1 MKKIL
6 FVESTLFKSG
16 PNNQLGYII
25 DNLKE
30 YSYKILTFSNGDQLK
45 GKNLFYLKIPQGIR
59 GIFYL
64 KYIKNFIE
72 SCDHD
77 LIHINSS
84 FRVLLF
90 LNFLIKDKSKVL
102 FVLRNDPSKVWGDKY
117 PFFLS
122 SILSKIYMII
132 LKKINIVFCSKSLFE
147 KYKTNFSQKKNC
159 IIQNSVNIIKNT
171 SERKINTSKIK
182 FLILSRLLKTK
193 NIPFLIKTF
202 KNDNFFSRHQL
213 YIAGDGNQKNKIIK
227 MCQGARNIFV
237 KGHVHDVRKIFDETD
252 ILLSSSTTEGLPN
265 SVLEALS
272 NNIPCILSDIDQHN
286 EIYESVDS
294 LKNLIFKNNE
304 SIELIKCV
312 KYLIDN
318 ENEVRANMKKV
329 IKNFSVE
336 KMVTS
341 YEDFYNKLCSNQNY

>member
-45 GKNLFYLKIPQGIR
+45 GKNIFYLKIPQGIK

-72 SCDHD
+72 NCDHD

-122 SILSKIYMII
+122 SILSKIYIII
-132 LKKINIVFCSKSLFE
+132 LKI
-147 KYKTNFSQKKNC
+147 KY
-159 IIQNSVNIIKNT
+159 
-171 SERKINTSKIK
+171 
-182 FLILSRLLKTK
+182 
-193 NIPFLIKTF
+193 
-202 KNDNFFSRHQL
+202 
-213 YIAGDGNQKNKIIK
+213 
-227 MCQGARNIFV
+227 
-237 KGHVHDVRKIFDETD
+237 
-252 ILLSSSTTEGLPN
+252 
-265 SVLEALS
+265 
-272 NNIPCILSDIDQHN
+272 
-286 EIYESVDS
+286 
-294 LKNLIFKNNE
+294 
-304 SIELIKCV
+304 
-312 KYLIDN
+312 
-318 ENEVRANMKKV
+318 
-329 IKNFSVE
+329 
-336 KMVTS
+336 
-341 YEDFYNKLCSNQNY
+341 